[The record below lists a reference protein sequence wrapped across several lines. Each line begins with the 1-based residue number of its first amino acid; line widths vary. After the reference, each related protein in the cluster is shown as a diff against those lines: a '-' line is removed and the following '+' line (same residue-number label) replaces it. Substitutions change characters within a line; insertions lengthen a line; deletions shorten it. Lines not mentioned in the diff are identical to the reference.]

1 MVAETTVI
9 DNFNSLCEEGFS
21 RGQRPVRLL
30 GMGVKLVP
38 TPPVDAESTSSDQ
51 LSFTLDHE
59 V

>member
-1 MVAETTVI
+1 VI